1 MAFCLNGF
9 DLIIGYRPRR
19 WCGRNHYAFACYCD
33 QVGNQK
39 QRFRDGYRLAVR
51 LCCFVYPASKIVA
64 YLLAGLAS
72 KNVRSRAECLD
83 ELCHIVTETGHRT
96 VGRKGLQKIA
106 ALIATGEKDVRDTAI
121 DVMEA
126 LWNQVRFALLAL
138 ASMSVGN
145 VGTTAVVKQ
154 F

>member
-1 MAFCLNGF
+1 
-9 DLIIGYRPRR
+9 
-19 WCGRNHYAFACYCD
+19 
-33 QVGNQK
+33 
-39 QRFRDGYRLAVR
+39 
-51 LCCFVYPASKIVA
+51 VYPASKIVT

-126 LWNQVRFALLAL
+126 LWNQVGLHWLWLCFQKRGGGRRLRCEPGRAI
-138 ASMSVGN
+138 SVE
-145 VGTTAVVKQ
+145 
-154 F
+154 